1 MTNFARAVFVLGFLY
16 ATSASA
22 AGLLDHVRQV
32 SAGITHTCALLDDST
47 VACWGSN
54 SWSELGDGGTAPHAR
69 PAHVIDATTLAP
81 MSGFTQ
87 IVTGSTATCGLR
99 GGDVYCWGSMDTG
112 ASQPYPAKVAV
123 GAPVKAI
130 AAKAEFACAL
140 LDTPQRSVRC
150 WGRNIDGQLGDGSRI
165 SRNAPAD
172 VVITE
177 RDGSHSLLAGVT
189 QISAGSDHACAVLD
203 DTSVA
208 CWGFNWA
215 GELGNG
221 TYVDSLSPVATVMAT
236 PGMPKLTDVASVAVN
251 GLHSCARFATSWL
264 TTCWGNNSQ
273 GQLGNP
279 TVPVAT
285 SSPVGLALGVLTID
299 AGEESTCAMLA
310 DHRLA
315 CWGGN
320 GYGQLG
326 NGSTTRAYTPTIVT
340 SLPKIASLSVG
351 TYHACAVLPDTT
363 VRCWGRGDAG
373 QLGDGATTAAQH
385 QSRGGHCH
393 VGLLISRSAC

>member
-1 MTNFARAVFVLGFLY
+1 MFMPLVARAVFALVLLY

-22 AGLLDHVRQV
+22 GGLLDHVRQV
-32 SAGITHTCALLDDST
+32 SAGITHTCALLDDGT

-54 SWSELGDGGTAPHAR
+54 SWGELGDGSTAPHAR
-69 PAHVIDATTLAP
+69 PAHVTDAATRTP

-99 GGDVYCWGSMDTG
+99 GGDVYCWGSMDSGT
-112 ASQPYPAKVAV
+112 SQPHPARVSV
-123 GAPVKAI
+123 GAPVMAI

-150 WGRNIDGQLGDGSRI
+150 WGRNVDGQLGDGSRT
-165 SRNAPAD
+165 SRAAPAD

-177 RDGSHSLLAGVT
+177 RDGSHSLLAGVK
-189 QISAGSDHACAVLD
+189 QIAAGSDHACAVLD

-215 GELGNG
+215 GELGNASFA
-221 TYVDSLSPVATVMAT
+221 DSTSPVAVVAEHLSF
-236 PGMPKLTDVASVAVN
+236 PKLFNVESVAVN
-251 GLHSCARFATSWL
+251 GLHSCAKFASTWL
-264 TTCWGNNSQ
+264 MACWGNNSQ
-273 GQLGNP
+273 GQLGDP
-279 TVPVAT
+279 AVRTDIATPVDI
-285 SSPVGLALGVLTID
+285 ALGVATID

-326 NGSTTRAYTPTIVT
+326 NGSTTRAYTPTLVT

-363 VRCWGRGDAG
+363 VRCWGRGDTG
-373 QLGDGATTAAQH
+373 QLGDGGTTPFSANPVPVAAL
-385 QSRGGHCH
+385 SF
-393 VGLLISRSAC
+393 

>member
-1 MTNFARAVFVLGFLY
+1 MTIVARAVFAFVLSY

-32 SAGITHTCALLDDST
+32 SAGITHTCALLDDGT

-54 SWSELGDGGTAPHAR
+54 SWGELGDGGTAPHAW
-69 PAHVIDATTLAP
+69 PGHVVDAATRTP
-81 MSGFTQ
+81 MGGFTQ

-112 ASQPYPAKVAV
+112 KSQPYPQKVSV

-150 WGRNIDGQLGDGSRI
+150 WGRNVNGQLGDGSKI
-165 SRNAPAD
+165 SHSTLAD

-177 RDGSHSLLAGVT
+177 RDGSHSLLAGVQ

-221 TYVDSLSPVATVMAT
+221 TYIDSLSPVATLAVT
-236 PGMPKLTDVASVAVN
+236 PTLPKLRDVESVAVN
-251 GLHSCARFATSWL
+251 GLHSCARFATTWL
-264 TTCWGNNSQ
+264 MACWGNNSQ
-273 GQLGNP
+273 GQLGDP
-279 TVPVAT
+279 AIAVST
-285 SSPVGLALGVLTID
+285 SSPVAIAVGVLMID

-340 SLPKIASLSVG
+340 SVPKISSLSVG
-351 TYHACAVLPDTT
+351 TYHACSVLPDTT
-363 VRCWGRGDAG
+363 VRCWGRNDAG
-373 QLGDGATTAAQH
+373 QLGDGSTKPYSANPVAVAAM
-385 QSRGGHCH
+385 STF
-393 VGLLISRSAC
+393 